1 MEKKFGVEQTHINI
15 IESVKFEKSFSTN
28 SEALRFIIEQYEIN
42 KHQKSR
48 DDEIIN
54 RFLEAFH
61 EKYYTLF
68 ERLRWASQMSE
79 KNSTIILD
87 AINTLLFAQN
97 VNDVILTDSLQTP
110 VVKESAEIYKSKIAH
125 FKQKKD
131 ERKRKKNDG

>member
-1 MEKKFGVEQTHINI
+1 MRKNFIIDESHI
-15 IESVKFEKSFSTN
+15 SVLRRVQDENNLSN
-28 SEALRFIIEQYEIN
+28 LSETVRFVIEQYEEN
-42 KHQKSR
+42 CKQKEK
-48 DDEIIN
+48 DDALMN

-87 AINTLLFAQN
+87 AINTLLFVQN
-97 VNDVILTDSLQTP
+97 VNDVILADSLQTP
-110 VVKESAEIYKSKIAH
+110 VVRESTEIYKSKIAH

-131 ERKRKKNDG
+131 ERKRKKNNS